1 MTTNEKIAQLRTF
14 MAERGVQAYVVPS
27 SDPHMGEYLPER
39 WQTRSYLSG
48 FTGSAGTLI
57 VTHNASAL
65 WTDGRYFIQAQR
77 QLQGSEIELMRMGV
91 PGTPT
96 FSEYLLSQLDAGA
109 AIGLEGMVVSTAMV
123 RELEKGCKAKSLAI
137 ADLPFPDAVWP
148 RRPAAP
154 ATPAWE
160 LEGRYAGFPA
170 AEKVEQ
176 LRERLGKAGAD
187 AMVVTRLDDVAWL
200 LNARADDIA
209 HNPYLLSFAIVTA
222 RGAQVYTAAHRVV
235 PALRSSLEHQGFVL
249 EEYDALL
256 EDIAALE
263 GPAAFLVDVS
273 STSYAIYRALL
284 GNKSLSL
291 VEGDDPIQDMKS
303 VKSAVEIENLI
314 RAHVKDGC
322 AMVRFQMD
330 LERALAA
337 GDPVSEVEVA
347 ELVLRRRR
355 EQSEFI
361 GPSFGSIAAYGP
373 NAAMMHYAPQPETA
387 AALEKRGFLLL
398 DCGGQYLDGTTD
410 ITRTY
415 ALGQPTQEEKEY
427 YTLVLKAHINLARA
441 VFLEGCSGGNLDILC
456 RDVFWKRGLD
466 YRCGTGHGVGFVG
479 GVHEGPHSLRV
490 SNNYPFKAGML
501 VTDEPG
507 IYEEGKLGIRIENEL
522 LCVEAMTTEYGKF
535 LAFEPVTF
543 CPIDTTALL
552 VESLSSE
559 QLDWLN
565 AYHETVYQKLLGHL
579 TAEEQA
585 WLREKCKKLGA

>member
-1 MTTNEKIAQLRTF
+1 
-14 MAERGVQAYVVPS
+14 MAEHGVQAYFVPS

-57 VTHNASAL
+57 VTHRASAL

-77 QLQGSEIELMRMGV
+77 QLEGSEITLMRMGV

-96 FSEYLLSQLDAGA
+96 FAEYLLSQLDEGA
-109 AIGLEGMVVSTAMV
+109 AIGLEDMVVSTALV
-123 RELEKGCKAKSLAI
+123 RELEAGCKAKSLSVMN
-137 ADLPFPDAVWP
+137 LPFPGAVWP
-148 RRPAAP
+148 RRPNPP

-160 LEGRYAGFPA
+160 LEGSYAGLSA
-170 AEKVEQ
+170 AEKVAL

-209 HNPYLLSFAIVTA
+209 YNPYLLAFAMVTA
-222 RGAQVYTAAHRVV
+222 GEVRVYTALHRVE
-235 PALRSSLEHQGFVL
+235 PALRASLEGQGFVL
-249 EEYDALL
+249 AEYGALP
-256 EDIAALE
+256 EDLAALE
-263 GPAAFLVDVS
+263 GPAVFLVDPAG
-273 STSYAIYRALL
+273 TSYGIYRALL
-284 GNKSLSL
+284 GNKRLSL
-291 VEGDDPIQDMKS
+291 TEGDDPIQGMKS
-303 VKSAVEIENLI
+303 VKSAAEIENI
-314 RAHVKDGC
+314 MRAHVKDGC

-330 LERALAA
+330 LEQALARGEA
-337 GDPVSEVEVA
+337 LTETDVA
-347 ELVLRRRR
+347 ELVLNRRR
-355 EQSEFI
+355 EQSAFI
-361 GPSFGSIAAYGP
+361 GPSFSTIAAYGP
-373 NAAMMHYAPQPETA
+373 NAAMMHYAPRPETA
-387 AALEKRGFLLL
+387 AALERRAFLLL

-415 ALGQPTQEEKEY
+415 ALGRPTQEEKEY

-466 YRCGTGHGVGFVG
+466 YRCGTGHGVGYVG
-479 GVHEGPHSLRV
+479 GVHEGPHGLRV
-490 SNNYPFKAGML
+490 SNNHPFQAGML

-507 IYEEGKLGIRIENEL
+507 IYEEGRLGIRIENEL

-543 CPIDTTALL
+543 CPIDTAPLL
-552 VESLSSE
+552 ADDLSAE

-565 AYHETVYQKLLGHL
+565 AYHETVYQKLSPHL
-579 TAEEQA
+579 TDGERD
-585 WLREKCKKLGA
+585 WLQEKCKKLNA